1 MKRKL
6 LLVCFPIVTAVFALA
21 GCGYKL
27 TSDPTLV
34 SRLSGK
40 KVAIPMFTNKGYRAN
55 VGAILTSSLVE
66 EFAKRTGGRVTRED
80 AADLILSGAVIT
92 YASTAASRS
101 QFDRVKQY
109 RSTVTAEATLT
120 EKATGKVLWKGT
132 LTWSQDYPV
141 PTMPVR
147 NQHIPNPVFKKYS
160 TVLNPFDFST
170 AMHTD
175 VALLENNEEAA
186 IREICAKL
194 AQQFYERITADF

>member
-1 MKRKL
+1 VKRKL

-80 AADLILSGAVIT
+80 EADLILSGAVIT

-120 EKATGKVLWKGT
+120 EKATSKVLWKGT
-132 LTWSQDYPV
+132 LSWSQDYPV

-147 NQHIPNPVFKKYS
+147 NQNVPLARHNPAFQQ
-160 TVLNPFDFST
+160 FSSSLHT
-170 AMHTD
+170 SMHTN